1 MPCPT
6 AADASAQRTGR
17 WESELGAEA
26 FLIYIDQFR
35 RRVIGRAA

>member
-1 MPCPT
+1 MPCPA
-6 AADASAQRTGR
+6 AADASAQRAGR
-17 WESELGAEA
+17 QESKLGVEA